1 MEWGSRQVACCSQ
14 QNLMFRPEHAY
25 VRCQPLQRG
34 GTSFPPASPEAAV
47 GLPYC
52 TRSRAESPSRWLV
65 DLAEPNP
72 NDRHGRAGRH
82 IASLFCGPSTWA
94 EGPDAGSDTKLTL
107 TLTGGIQRMVRAAL
121 TSSLIL
127 GRRDHECVAEADMD
141 EHRARLDALR
151 TRPHTAWGERCA
163 TRTMPE
169 RPRRG
174 RATPGHFQKPRRRRR
189 STSQK
194 QGRIPRKRRLTGCA
208 GLVDS

>member
-1 MEWGSRQVACCSQ
+1 MSAIAARRNLIPPSVARRPQRQHLDCRIA
-14 QNLMFRPEHAY
+14 R
-25 VRCQPLQRG
+25 
-34 GTSFPPASPEAAV
+34 EAALNRRQ
-47 GLPYC
+47 GFGP
-52 TRSRAESPSRWLV
+52 RQ
-65 DLAEPNP
+65 PNAL
-72 NDRHGRAGRH
+72 GV
-82 IASLFCGPSTWA
+82 
-94 EGPDAGSDTKLTL
+94 PDATLPPYSADPAPGRRGLDTELTL
-107 TLTGGIQRMVRAAL
+107 TLTAGGVVRAAL

-194 QGRIPRKRRLTGCA
+194 QGRIPGKRRLTGCA